1 MDPTQKLSITLP
13 GPLAKLVR
21 DKVESGAYASN
32 SEVIRTALRSWQ
44 ESEAE
49 REQHLE
55 SIRARIDEAINDPR
69 PLRTPA
75 QVRESLDRLHDSTVK
90 RRRGR

>member
-55 SIRARIDEAINDPR
+55 SIRARIDESIKDPR
-69 PLRTPA
+69 PLLTA
-75 QVRESLDRLHDSTVK
+75 EEVREHLDRLHQETVK
-90 RRRGR
+90 ARRDR